1 MKLQI
6 HRPCADERFVDL
18 VDCIAN
24 ERNELDKIAGSEKK
38 LALRTINDLPAFC
51 SAAVSPSRRVT
62 NLWDAEGRL
71 YLTRDASKHF
81 MRSFVMDSE
90 VGAYIEKR
98 SSKALADLT
107 NVLPS
112 RLSELMIGQ
121 AIPSTSWGANLHNL
135 LSDTDWNKLRASTF
149 AASCYRCEIC
159 GTSNG
164 LECHELWRYD
174 EPFSRTP
181 RPSGTDFG
189 IQTLAKLISLCG
201 QCHEAHHLGN
211 AKLRGRLEQAFTHI
225 GEINEWSTEEV
236 GDYYRY
242 MAATWRRRSQFLWML
257 DLSILELTRI
267 SLLPK
272 WKVLDDLFL
281 CAETRT
287 GATVTKILAKDWMA
301 ACSDVAY
308 CTTISTNI
316 FKNSTYP

>member
-6 HRPCADERFVDL
+6 HRLGADERFVDL
-18 VDCIAN
+18 VDGIAN

-38 LALRTINDLPAFC
+38 LVLRTINDLPAFC

-90 VGAYIEKR
+90 AGAYIEKR

-135 LSDTDWNKLRASTF
+135 LSDTDWNALRASTF
-149 AASCYRCEIC
+149 AASCYRCGIC

-174 EPFSRTP
+174 EPFPRTP
-181 RPSGTDFG
+181 RSSGTDFG
-189 IQTLAKLISLCG
+189 GKENTFERESARQLAGSQHKEEICQLGKWIVHTL
-201 QCHEAHHLGN
+201 
-211 AKLRGRLEQAFTHI
+211 
-225 GEINEWSTEEV
+225 
-236 GDYYRY
+236 
-242 MAATWRRRSQFLWML
+242 MRRRNTRSK
-257 DLSILELTRI
+257 LSTLRI
-267 SLLPK
+267 RPHPL
-272 WKVLDDLFL
+272 
-281 CAETRT
+281 
-287 GATVTKILAKDWMA
+287 
-301 ACSDVAY
+301 
-308 CTTISTNI
+308 
-316 FKNSTYP
+316 